1 MGSHLREVNETLFAA
16 SVPMKKETDTGVL
29 PAHFENGGD
38 KSGTTCL
45 PTGDH
50 YPVLPQNFPPHLPA
64 LPRVLDHPA
73 LDLSV
78 QPDGHGLQAM
88 LPLRCSPALDAVTCR
103 HGMPPLREVAD
114 AWLCR
119 YCDTAMIPVRQGGCR
134 AGEGVRVSSAILE
147 PGSRHNF
154 LLGIEP
160 SLIGHVNDLLAS

>member
-1 MGSHLREVNETLFAA
+1 METRFIENTIGSSIPRSPAYLEN
-16 SVPMKKETDTGVL
+16 TGTMS
-29 PAHFENGGD
+29 PI
-38 KSGTTCL
+38 TCL

-88 LPLRCSPALDAVTCR
+88 LPRRCSPALDTVTCR

-119 YCDTAMIPVRQGGCR
+119 YCDTAMRPVRQGGR
-134 AGEGVRVSSAILE
+134 VGEGVRVSSAILE
-147 PGSRHNF
+147 PGSRNDF

-160 SLIGHVNDLLAS
+160 SLIGNVNDLLAS

>member
-1 MGSHLREVNETLFAA
+1 MARWGDMARWLARAEAGLAVT
-16 SVPMKKETDTGVL
+16 P
-29 PAHFENGGD
+29 PAKN
-38 KSGTTCL
+38 TWL
-45 PTGDH
+45 PTCDH
-50 YPVLPQNFPPHLPA
+50 YPVLPHNFPPHLPA

-88 LPLRCSPALDAVTCR
+88 LPLRCSPALDAVTFR

-147 PGSRHNF
+147 PGSRNDF
-154 LLGIEP
+154 LLGIES
-160 SLIGHVNDLLAS
+160 SLIGNVNDLLAS